1 MQPVGGG
8 YTYLMTITQEL
19 LARLHAINTHLDDLP
34 PTGSDRLEYEQARDQ
49 VRAALDQETK
59 SSGISR
65 EWEAQAR
72 HALTET
78 ERLPIF
84 LDTRAMPES

>member
-1 MQPVGGG
+1 
-8 YTYLMTITQEL
+8 MTTTQEL
-19 LARLHAINTHLDDLP
+19 LARLHAVNTHLDELP
-34 PTGSDRLEYEQARDQ
+34 PSGTDRLEYEEARD
-49 VRAALDQETK
+49 RLRHALDQVTE
-59 SSGISR
+59 SSGIST
-65 EWEAQAR
+65 EWEAQAK

>member
-1 MQPVGGG
+1 
-8 YTYLMTITQEL
+8 MTTTQEL

-34 PTGSDRLEYEQARDQ
+34 STGSDRLRYEEARD
-49 VRAALDQETK
+49 RIRHALDQVTE
-59 SSGISR
+59 SDGISA